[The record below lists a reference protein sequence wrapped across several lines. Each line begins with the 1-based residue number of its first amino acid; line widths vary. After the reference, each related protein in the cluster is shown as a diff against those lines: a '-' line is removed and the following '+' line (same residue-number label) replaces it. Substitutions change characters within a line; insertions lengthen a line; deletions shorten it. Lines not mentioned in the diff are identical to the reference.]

1 MEPGLRSTC
10 DSVRDLAGR
19 LVGAMQSKWGR
30 HCCRPHF
37 HQRVDTLCSH
47 DFRRTFH
54 HVCCGANLAPD
65 VWPLHV
71 RSGDLSYRDCS
82 PALAPASGFRS
93 CPAASFRSPK
103 SPMAAALRSR
113 LAETVSLYRS
123 GLAAVPD
130 LRPSL
135 SPDPAKF
142 AACPVAQRRS
152 CLKQANLHLAEA
164 SCMSS
169 LNRGVDNCHRHPWDK
184 NLQNFKALRLSV
196 PVGLCP
202 EDKLKVRLN
211 PLSGNIRIGEFSTFG
226 RIGCGRTW
234 ISQRFIAFVAIGVLQ
249 RERNRPEMVRPAAMR
264 CPCDAATRGS
274 NRIRRRDC
282 GGPAAAAAA
291 RSA

>member
-19 LVGAMQSKWGR
+19 LVGAMHSKWGR

-54 HVCCGANLAPD
+54 HVCCGAYLAPD

-71 RSGDLSYRDCS
+71 RSGDLLYRDCS
-82 PALAPASGFRS
+82 PALAPASGFRP

-135 SPDPAKF
+135 SPDPARSRPVRWLSVAPVSNKPTCIWPKPP
-142 AACPVAQRRS
+142 AC
-152 CLKQANLHLAEA
+152 
-164 SCMSS
+164 
-169 LNRGVDNCHRHPWDK
+169 
-184 NLQNFKALRLSV
+184 RLSTGAWTTATAILGIKTFRTSRPCGFPFRLVCV
-196 PVGLCP
+196 P
-202 EDKLKVRLN
+202 KT
-211 PLSGNIRIGEFSTFG
+211 S
-226 RIGCGRTW
+226 
-234 ISQRFIAFVAIGVLQ
+234 
-249 RERNRPEMVRPAAMR
+249 
-264 CPCDAATRGS
+264 
-274 NRIRRRDC
+274 
-282 GGPAAAAAA
+282 
-291 RSA
+291 